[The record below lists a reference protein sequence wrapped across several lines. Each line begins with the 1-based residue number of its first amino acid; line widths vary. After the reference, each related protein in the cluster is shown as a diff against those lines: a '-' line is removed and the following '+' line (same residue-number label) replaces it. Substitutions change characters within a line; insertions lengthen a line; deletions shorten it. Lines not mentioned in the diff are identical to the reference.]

1 MGGEPE
7 TDDGVRI
14 KALILLHIGSQQR
27 VFKPDMRDN
36 QICICLDA
44 KTLQSWARY
53 SQAISNPR
61 SRVAAEFLQMLD
73 PVMSQYA
80 DRMEELHRLGDL
92 ETFKKGLEA
101 VSDRLRLILEG
112 QGHEV

>member
-1 MGGEPE
+1 M
-7 TDDGVRI
+7 
-14 KALILLHIGSQQR
+14 GSQLQF
-27 VFKPDMRDN
+27 FKTDKRDN
-36 QICICLDA
+36 RIFIGLDA
-44 KTLQSWARY
+44 KTLHSLSRY
-53 SQAISNPR
+53 SRAISKPR
-61 SRVAAEFLQMLD
+61 SRVAAEFLQMLE

-92 ETFKKGLEA
+92 ETFKKGLEG